1 MNHPLLVPL
10 QVQGDEQVGGTY
22 RAPAPPQQEAAPE
35 AGEAAAGEGAPADEE
50 EAAQD
55 TASFLTRL
63 LKLAAGFVSDGAVFG
78 LVNFYRNVIAETC
91 PCYQSCS
98 LSSASSQPSS
108 ACDPHRRQVAA
119 AVQWLR
125 TLFKGQR

>member
-1 MNHPLLVPL
+1 MHLSL
-10 QVQGDEQVGGTY
+10 QVEGQEQVGGTY

-35 AGEAAAGEGAPADEE
+35 ADEAAAGEGGPADEE

-91 PCYQSCS
+91 P
-98 LSSASSQPSS
+98 
-108 ACDPHRRQVAA
+108 
-119 AVQWLR
+119 
-125 TLFKGQR
+125 